1 MSTCC
6 AVSDGLTLQVVTI
19 TSALALGG
27 KSAVS
32 PYLCGRV
39 QLLPVVGMA
48 RGTPVLATASAGCY
62 TARVMKSSYNCAVFA
77 DTEEPIARTREA
89 GLDRA
94 WAVRVSHHPSSMLLI
109 RPSATASI
117 SVTGTRCALNCAHC
131 GGRYLQHMQSIQ
143 SVDLRSA
150 KSCLISG
157 GCDARGVVPI
167 GVHAQSITL
176 LGRDHRL
183 NLHLGLMDASD
194 LLRLRIPVDVISMD
208 VVGDRQTAL
217 EVYGLD
223 VTLDRYM
230 AQLDALR
237 EIGPVVPHIT
247 IGLHAGQIRGEYA
260 AIDALRER
268 PTDRLVFIVL
278 IPTAGTRYADC
289 DPPPLEEVA
298 DVLSYARCALPECR
312 IYLGCMRPHGRYRQ
326 QLDVLA
332 VRAGVNAIVNPT
344 RAGEQ
349 AVQAAGLSVIW
360 GDECC
365 ALY

>member
-1 MSTCC
+1 MKTPNTC
-6 AVSDGLTLQVVTI
+6 AMFT
-19 TSALALGG
+19 
-27 KSAVS
+27 
-32 PYLCGRV
+32 
-39 QLLPVVGMA
+39 
-48 RGTPVLATASAGCY
+48 
-62 TARVMKSSYNCAVFA
+62 
-77 DTEEPIARTREA
+77 DTKAPIPTREA
-89 GLDRA
+89 RLDRA
-94 WAVRVSHHPSSMLLI
+94 WAVRVAHHPSSMLLI

-117 SVTGTRCALNCAHC
+117 SVTGAECGLNCAHC
-131 GGRYLQHMQSIQ
+131 GGRYLQHMQPIQ
-143 SVDLRSA
+143 SPDLRSA

-157 GCDARGVVPI
+157 GCDRHGVVPL
-167 GVHAQSITL
+167 GAHAREIAGL
-176 LGRDHRL
+176 AKDHRL
-183 NLHLGLMDASD
+183 NLHVGLMDASQ
-194 LLRLRIPVDVISMD
+194 LAQLQIPVDVISMD
-208 VVGDRQTAL
+208 IVGDRETAL
-217 EVYGLD
+217 GVYGLD

-237 EIGPVVPHIT
+237 QVAPVVPHIT

-260 AIDALRER
+260 AIDALKER

-278 IPTAGTRYADC
+278 IPTPGTRYAAC

-298 DVLSYARCALPECR
+298 DVLAYARCVLPECR

-349 AVQAAGLSVIW
+349 AVQAAGLSVIR

>member
-1 MSTCC
+1 MSSSHTY
-6 AVSDGLTLQVVTI
+6 ATLADVEASVARS
-19 TSALALGG
+19 SA
-27 KSAVS
+27 
-32 PYLCGRV
+32 R
-39 QLLPVVGMA
+39 
-48 RGTPVLATASAGCY
+48 
-62 TARVMKSSYNCAVFA
+62 
-77 DTEEPIARTREA
+77 
-89 GLDRA
+89 LDRA
-94 WAVRVSHHPSSMLLI
+94 WAVRVARHPSSMLLI

-117 SVTGTRCALNCAHC
+117 SVTGSVCALNCAHC
-131 GGRYLQHMQSIQ
+131 GGRYLEHMQPIESL
-143 SVDLRSA
+143 DLRSA

-157 GCDARGVVPI
+157 GCDRRGVVPI
-167 GVHAQSITL
+167 GAHAQDIAR
-176 LGRDHRL
+176 LGVDHRL
-183 NLHLGLMDASD
+183 NLHVGLMDATE
-194 LLRLRIPVDVISMD
+194 LLALQIPIDVISMD
-208 VVGDRQTAL
+208 IVGDRQTAL

-223 VTLDRYM
+223 MTLERYM

-237 EIGPVVPHIT
+237 RVAPVVPHIT

-260 AIDALRER
+260 AIDALAVR

-278 IPTAGTRYADC
+278 IPTPGTRYADC
-289 DPPPLEEVA
+289 DPPSLEGVA
-298 DVLSYARCALPECR
+298 DVLAYARCALPDSR

-349 AVQAAGLSVIW
+349 AVQAAGLSVLW